1 MALPITK
8 TQFKK
13 VFNTNRPPQKPLS
26 VTQKCFF
33 SHCYVLEFFLQ
44 CPSSPMQCG
53 TLKFRILN
61 VLIPTLLTT
70 LTDLVALFVELSYVQ
85 TCSECGLVFILDQ
98 HFWRWSSALQW
109 WTQEWTWW
117 HLLGWTAVLSVNF
130 PFSSSHITIHC
141 HHLAIWIIRKLRLG
155 AMMLQ

>member
-1 MALPITK
+1 MDLG
-8 TQFKK
+8 
-13 VFNTNRPPQKPLS
+13 LS
-26 VTQKCFF
+26 RAERAIVVAKEAARQIGVIMISDCGDQTCFF

-85 TCSECGLVFILDQ
+85 TCSECGLVFILD
-98 HFWRWSSALQW
+98 
-109 WTQEWTWW
+109 
-117 HLLGWTAVLSVNF
+117 
-130 PFSSSHITIHC
+130 
-141 HHLAIWIIRKLRLG
+141 
-155 AMMLQ
+155 